1 VDLATVAQLASAAS
15 NLILATVVVISYYY
29 FVKIYRATLNEMQA
43 ARISGG
49 RPQIVV
55 EVDYTRLPMLDVVVR
70 NVGEGSAKN
79 IEFDFSDPLVNS
91 TGFVVSD
98 SNYFK
103 RGIDVLGSGE
113 EIRSLWDAFND
124 LVPVLRER
132 GLEEGIAVTVRYQ
145 DLAEEAYENEWT
157 LNPLRYEDE
166 YLVGGYKG
174 MDALV
179 EAVERIAADM
189 EALVE
194 NQAQNGR
201 SDSER

>member
-1 VDLATVAQLASAAS
+1 VELSTIAQLASATS
-15 NLILATVVVISYYY
+15 NLILATVVVIAYYY
-29 FVKIYRATLNEMQA
+29 FVRIYRATLEEMQA

-55 EVDYTRLPMLDVVVR
+55 EVDYTRLPMLDGVVR
-70 NVGEGSAKN
+70 NVGEGSAKG

-91 TGFVVSD
+91 TGFVLSET
-98 SNYFK
+98 NYFK

-113 EIRSLWDAFND
+113 EVRSLWDAFND

-132 GLEEGIAVTVRYQ
+132 GLEEGIVVTVQYG
-145 DLAEEAYENEWT
+145 DLAEETYENQWT

-166 YLVGGYKG
+166 HLVGGYKG

-179 EAVERIAADM
+179 EVAEKIAADV

-194 NQAQNGR
+194 NRTENRGNG
-201 SDSER
+201 SEY

>member
-1 VDLATVAQLASAAS
+1 MDLSTIAQLVAAAS
-15 NLILATVVVISYYY
+15 NLILATVVVIAYYY
-29 FVKIYRATLNEMQA
+29 FVKIHSATLEEMQA

-70 NVGEGSAKN
+70 NVGEGSAKG
-79 IEFDFSDPLVNS
+79 IEFDFSVPLVNS
-91 TGFVVSD
+91 TGFILSET
-98 SNYFK
+98 NYFK
-103 RGIDVLGSGE
+103 RGVDVLGSGE

-132 GLEEGIAVTVRYQ
+132 GLEEGIAVTVRYR
-145 DLAEEAYENEWT
+145 DLAEETYENEWT

-166 YLVGGYKG
+166 HLVGGYKG

-179 EAVERIAADM
+179 EVVEKIAGDV

-194 NQAQNGR
+194 NQAENGR
-201 SDSER
+201 GGSER